1 MRSGGGSDR
10 VAKVRTAL
18 DICFGVGLSVRSTA
32 WVIRESEDLV
42 WHEWSVRTGLP
53 TPKDPVGSVI
63 AKRAK
68 EVQAG
73 WTEEQR
79 QLAQFG
85 CTARPSSKTCE
96 YRQRHRREIQQRYIA
111 KRKAKETGCHSGLI
125 DAKASPSP
133 SQVIPQQMTLWS
145 LSTASEATACG

>member
-1 MRSGGGSDR
+1 METKGGNGRLDQD
-10 VAKVRTAL
+10 L
-18 DICFGVGLSVRSTA
+18 IDICFGIGLSVKTTA
-32 WVIRESEDLV
+32 WVVRDSVDRV

-53 TPKDPVGSVI
+53 TPHDPISSVI
-63 AKRAK
+63 QQRAK

-85 CTARPSSKTCE
+85 CTARPSSKTVE
-96 YRQRHRREIQQRYIA
+96 YRQRHRQEVHQRWKA
-111 KRKAKETGCHSGLI
+111 TKKAKEQECRSGLI
-125 DAKASPSP
+125 EEKANQSPSP
-133 SQVIPQQMTLWS
+133 VIVHQMTLWS

>member
-53 TPKDPVGSVI
+53 TPKDPAGSVI
-63 AKRAK
+63 QRRAR
-68 EVQAG
+68 EVQKG
-73 WTEEQR
+73 WTEELR
-79 QLAQFG
+79 QMASLG
-85 CTARPSSKTCE
+85 CTMRPSSKTCE
-96 YRQRHRREIQQRYIA
+96 YRQAQRRDNQKRYDA
-111 KRKAKETGCHSGLI
+111 TRKAKQGCHSGSI
-125 DAKASPSP
+125 EEKASQSPSP
-133 SQVIPQQMTLWS
+133 VIPQQMTLS
-145 LSTASEATACG
+145 FSFIPYEATA

>member
-1 MRSGGGSDR
+1 MAGGNAR
-10 VAKVRTAL
+10 REAKSTAL

-53 TPKDPVGSVI
+53 TPKDPVVSVI
-63 AKRAK
+63 AKRAR

-85 CTARPSSKTCE
+85 CTMRPSSSTCE
-96 YRQRHRREIQQRYIA
+96 YRQRHRREIQKRYEA
-111 KRKAKETGCHSGLI
+111 NRKAKQSCRSGLI
-125 DAKASPSP
+125 EEKVSRSPSP
-133 SQVIPQQMTLWS
+133 VIPQQMTLWC

>member
-68 EVQAG
+68 EVQQG
-73 WTEEQR
+73 WTDEQR

-96 YRQRHRREIQQRYIA
+96 YRQRHRREIQKRYEA
-111 KRKAKETGCHSGLI
+111 NRKAKQGCHSGLI
-125 DAKASPSP
+125 EEKVSPSP
-133 SQVIPQQMTLWS
+133 SPVIPQQMTLS
-145 LSTASEATACG
+145 FSCTQSEATASV

>member
-1 MRSGGGSDR
+1 METKGGNGRLDQDL
-10 VAKVRTAL
+10 V
-18 DICFGVGLSVRSTA
+18 DICFGIGLSVKTTA
-32 WVIRESEDLV
+32 WVVRDSVDRV

-53 TPKDPVGSVI
+53 TPHDPISSVI
-63 AKRAK
+63 QQRAR

-85 CTARPSSKTCE
+85 CTARPSSKTVE
-96 YRQRHRREIQQRYIA
+96 YRQRQRQEVHQRWKA
-111 KRKAKETGCHSGLI
+111 TKKAKEQECRSGLI
-125 DAKASPSP
+125 EEKASQSPSP
-133 SQVIPQQMTLWS
+133 VIVHQMTLWS

>member
-63 AKRAK
+63 AERAK
-68 EVQAG
+68 EVQRG
-73 WTEEQR
+73 WSDELR
-79 QLAQFG
+79 QMASLG
-85 CTARPSSKTCE
+85 CTMRPSSKTCE
-96 YRQRHRREIQQRYIA
+96 YRQAQRRDNQKRYDA
-111 KRKAKETGCHSGLI
+111 TRKAKQGCHSDSI
-125 DAKASPSP
+125 DEKVNPSP
-133 SQVIPQQMTLWS
+133 CPVIPRQMTLS
-145 LSTASEATACG
+145 FECIQSEAIACG

>member
-1 MRSGGGSDR
+1 METHGGNGRLDQD
-10 VAKVRTAL
+10 L
-18 DICFGVGLSVRSTA
+18 IDICFGIGLSVKTTA
-32 WVIRESEDLV
+32 WVVRDSVDRV

-53 TPKDPVGSVI
+53 TPHDPISSVI
-63 AKRAK
+63 QQRAK

-96 YRQRHRREIQQRYIA
+96 YRQAQRRANQRRYEA
-111 KRKAKETGCHSGLI
+111 NRKAKQCHSDSI
-125 DAKASPSP
+125 DAKAKASPFP
-133 SQVIPQQMTLWS
+133 VIPQQMTLS
-145 LSTASEATACG
+145 FLSTACEATACG

>member
-1 MRSGGGSDR
+1 METHGGNGRLDQD
-10 VAKVRTAL
+10 L
-18 DICFGVGLSVRSTA
+18 IDICFGVGLSVKTTA
-32 WVIRESEDLV
+32 WVVRDSVDRV

-53 TPKDPVGSVI
+53 TPHDPISSVI
-63 AKRAK
+63 QQRAR

-96 YRQRHRREIQQRYIA
+96 YRQRHRREIQKRYEA
-111 KRKAKETGCHSGLI
+111 NRKANQQCHSDSI
-125 DAKASPSP
+125 DAKAKASPFP
-133 SQVIPQQMTLWS
+133 VMTQQMTLS
-145 LSTASEATACG
+145 FLSTACEATA

>member
-63 AKRAK
+63 RRRAR
-68 EVQAG
+68 EVQKG
-73 WTEEQR
+73 WTDELR
-79 QLAQFG
+79 QMASLG
-85 CTARPSSKTCE
+85 CTMRPSSKTCE
-96 YRQRHRREIQQRYIA
+96 YRQAQRRTNQKRYDA
-111 KRKAKETGCHSGLI
+111 TRKAKQGCHSGLI
-125 DAKASPSP
+125 EEKASQSPSP
-133 SQVIPQQMTLWS
+133 VIPQQMTLS
-145 LSTASEATACG
+145 FSFIPYEATA

>member
-1 MRSGGGSDR
+1 METHGGNGRLDQD
-10 VAKVRTAL
+10 L
-18 DICFGVGLSVRSTA
+18 IDICFGIGLSVKTTA
-32 WVIRESEDLV
+32 WVVRDSVDRV

-53 TPKDPVGSVI
+53 TPHDPISSVI
-63 AKRAK
+63 QQRAK

-85 CTARPSSKTCE
+85 CTARPSSSTVK
-96 YRQRHRREIQQRYIA
+96 YRQRQRQEVHQRWKA
-111 KRKAKETGCHSGLI
+111 TKKAKEQECRSGSI
-125 DAKASPSP
+125 EEKVNPSPSP
-133 SQVIPQQMTLWS
+133 VIPQQMTLWS

>member
-63 AKRAK
+63 RRRAR

-85 CTARPSSKTCE
+85 CTMRPSSKTCE
-96 YRQRHRREIQQRYIA
+96 YRQRQRQEVHQRWKA
-111 KRKAKETGCHSGLI
+111 TKKAKEQACRSGLI
-125 DAKASPSP
+125 EEKASQSPSP
-133 SQVIPQQMTLWS
+133 VIVHQMTLWS

>member
-1 MRSGGGSDR
+1 MAGGNAR
-10 VAKVRTAL
+10 LEAKSTAL

-53 TPKDPVGSVI
+53 TPKDPVVSVI
-63 AKRAK
+63 AKRAR

-73 WTEEQR
+73 WTDEQR

-96 YRQRHRREIQQRYIA
+96 YRQRHRREIQQRYEA
-111 KRKAKETGCHSGLI
+111 NRKAKQSCRSGLI
-125 DAKASPSP
+125 EEKVSPSP
-133 SQVIPQQMTLWS
+133 SPVIVQQMTLWC

>member
-1 MRSGGGSDR
+1 METQGGNGRLDQD
-10 VAKVRTAL
+10 L
-18 DICFGVGLSVRSTA
+18 IDICFGIGLSVKTTA
-32 WVIRESEDLV
+32 WVVRDSVDRV

-53 TPKDPVGSVI
+53 TPHDPISSVI
-63 AKRAK
+63 EQRAR

-85 CTARPSSKTCE
+85 CTMRPSSKTVE
-96 YRQRHRREIQQRYIA
+96 YRQRQRQEVHQRWKA
-111 KRKAKETGCHSGLI
+111 TKKAKEQECRSGLI
-125 DAKASPSP
+125 EEKASQLPSP
-133 SQVIPQQMTLWS
+133 VIVHQMTLWS

>member
-53 TPKDPVGSVI
+53 TPKDPIGSVI
-63 AKRAK
+63 RRRAR
-68 EVQAG
+68 EVQKG

-79 QLAQFG
+79 QMASLG
-85 CTARPSSKTCE
+85 CTMRPSSKTCE
-96 YRQRHRREIQQRYIA
+96 YRQAQRRDNQKRYDA
-111 KRKAKETGCHSGLI
+111 TRKAKQGCHSGSI
-125 DAKASPSP
+125 EEKASQSPSP
-133 SQVIPQQMTLWS
+133 VIPQQMTLS
-145 LSTASEATACG
+145 FSFIPYEATA